1 MTRYK
6 VTMQA
11 TLIIEV
17 DAPNEAAAKGAIY
30 NAFKEDRPYD
40 PLAGARFTFDSTERE
55 CSNPKL
61 MTTSTPGMRDIKVEV
76 A

>member
-1 MTRYK
+1 MQTFK

-11 TLIIEV
+11 ELVFEV

-30 NAFKEDRPYD
+30 NAFKNSRPYD
-40 PLAGARFTFDSTERE
+40 ALAGTRFTFDSTEKQ

-61 MTTSTPGMRDIKVEV
+61 MTTLTPGMRDVKAE
-76 A
+76 AA